1 MWPEAKCGNRGQRTR
16 LQRRLWDNKKRKW
29 LALIRVRFLV
39 VGVDRDF
46 SLRMAAARRL
56 VLRDAAAGLYAQMYY
71 WGQDVQHAEGNLL
84 VRYGMT
90 RVPKETPKGTSRYR
104 QYWGGGWIEL
114 HGFCAGWY
122 GPERGVVFDRARDRW
137 LNWNQEQPPEPTSLG
152 VSSGDGLTDDL
163 LEKAVLLMEWAREY
177 ETWAQ
182 GWWGAAGRRS
192 HHRAFLKLRP
202 RRWWLPPDLALSWFR
217 QWVEDPLQAPR
228 PRKFLAAMENHRDK
242 NAISLHLVRDG

>member
-163 LEKAVLLMEWAREY
+163 L
-177 ETWAQ
+177 
-182 GWWGAAGRRS
+182 
-192 HHRAFLKLRP
+192 
-202 RRWWLPPDLALSWFR
+202 
-217 QWVEDPLQAPR
+217 
-228 PRKFLAAMENHRDK
+228 
-242 NAISLHLVRDG
+242 